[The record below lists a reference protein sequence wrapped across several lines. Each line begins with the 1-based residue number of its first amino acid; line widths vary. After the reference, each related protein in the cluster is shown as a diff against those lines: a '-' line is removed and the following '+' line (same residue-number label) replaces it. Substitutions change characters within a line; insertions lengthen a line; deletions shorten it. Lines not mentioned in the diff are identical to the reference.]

1 MRIFLASILISLLAY
16 RDVGSQCLLHK
27 SPREATLRRP
37 LVIRLGALKGKY
49 LLGTPV
55 QLRVTAVNRSD
66 SQIRTRLFLEP
77 RYGDLTLYISKDGKT
92 FFHYLGPDW
101 ELVEIEGTKT
111 LNSWEEREAVF
122 SVLWNN
128 DVHATA
134 VGDSDFL
141 AFPAPGIY
149 LVKVEILTGVG
160 IIKSDVIKI
169 DVLAPTGVDE
179 RIWQQIKAD
188 SRLIRF
194 IQDPRPDEKDA
205 RIMAER
211 LGVLI
216 KTYPDSTYAMEFNKT
231 LHDYRQRSE
240 EMERVRSL
248 NAEQK

>member
-1 MRIFLASILISLLAY
+1 MRIFLASILISLFAY

-27 SPREATLRRP
+27 SPREATLRKP
-37 LVIRLGALKGKY
+37 LVIRVGALKQKY

-77 RYGDLTLYISKDGKT
+77 QYGDVTLYISKDGKT
-92 FFHYLGPDW
+92 FVPYLGPDW
-101 ELVEIEGTKT
+101 ELVEIEGTVT

-134 VGDSDFL
+134 IGDSDFL

-149 LVKVEILTGVG
+149 LVKLQVLTGVG
-160 IIKSDVIKI
+160 TIESNAIKI
-169 DVLAPTGVDE
+169 ELLAPADVDE
-179 RIWQQIKAD
+179 RIWDQIKAD

-205 RIMAER
+205 RIMEER

-216 KTYPDSTYAMEFNKT
+216 KTYPDSTYAIEFKKT

-240 EMERVRSL
+240 EMERVRRL
-248 NAEQK
+248 NADQK